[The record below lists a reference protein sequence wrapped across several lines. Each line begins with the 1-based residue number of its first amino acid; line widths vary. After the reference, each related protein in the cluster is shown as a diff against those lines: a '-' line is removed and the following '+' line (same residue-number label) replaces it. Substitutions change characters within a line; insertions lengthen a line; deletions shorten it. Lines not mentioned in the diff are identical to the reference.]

1 MSRALTLALRGAPST
16 RNVARCADLPEVGS
30 GRTLAQGDTREARLS
45 TEGCLALVTIF
56 GLVGRQLGR
65 LSFNCLQDGF
75 QKVPLL
81 LKMRLHHEVDCKL
94 PTFQAFHQS
103 LVSSTE

>member
-1 MSRALTLALRGAPST
+1 MSLSRALVLALRGAPST
-16 RNVARCADLPEVGS
+16 RNVARGADLPEIGP

-65 LSFNCLQDGF
+65 LAFSCLRDGF

-81 LKMRLHHEVDCKL
+81 LKMRLHQGVDCKL
-94 PTFQAFHQS
+94 PTFKPFINP
-103 LVSSTE
+103 